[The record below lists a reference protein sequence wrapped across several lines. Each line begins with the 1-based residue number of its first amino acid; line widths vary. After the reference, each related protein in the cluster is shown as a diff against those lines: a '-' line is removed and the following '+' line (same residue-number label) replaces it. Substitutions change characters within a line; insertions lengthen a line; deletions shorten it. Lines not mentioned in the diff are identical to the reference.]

1 MVRVEVVTSL
11 PAKVGVCR
19 ACDVAD
25 LLKIRLRE
33 DAWDVDISAL
43 LQALEDVDEP
53 IQFTNPFTLRGLY
66 LMLRHGTGRLPLVV
80 VDGKL
85 IHAGPVDNP
94 RELAEKIRQALSGAG
109 RSRRSPPR
117 L

>member
-1 MVRVEVVTSL
+1 VVRVEVVTSL

-33 DAWDVDISAL
+33 DAWDVNISAL

-53 IQFTNPFTLRGLY
+53 ISSQTPST
-66 LMLRHGTGRLPLVV
+66 
-80 VDGKL
+80 
-85 IHAGPVDNP
+85 
-94 RELAEKIRQALSGAG
+94 
-109 RSRRSPPR
+109 
-117 L
+117 